1 MERLKELSLRRCT
14 SRRLAVDVVDVDAL
28 GEVIE
33 LVVEVLTSLT

>member
-14 SRRLAVDVVDVDAL
+14 SLGLAIDVVDVDAL

-33 LVVEVLTSLT
+33 LIIEVLTSLT